1 MRRYS
6 WKSAMVVCRTIRASE
21 LPMGQHLQF
30 RACVLPR
37 PAHQRAG
44 YHHTAPFLQSGGG
57 LRTAVRTRE
66 DPYRSVVSLD
76 GIRREIEQTHS
87 VKETLVEK
95 KRAKWNRIGSQN
107 LLPSSPPQH
116 P

>member
-1 MRRYS
+1 
-6 WKSAMVVCRTIRASE
+6 MVVCRTIRASE